1 LSLSHSQ
8 NKYEILG
15 SLANATDYRINL
27 GQSSD
32 ILDQID
38 CRVCKADVCSRF
50 YALNYLFIYY
60 YSKLF
65 YRIVSY
71 SAPL

>member
-38 CRVCKADVCSRF
+38 CRVCKADVRSRF
-50 YALNYLFIYY
+50 YALW
-60 YSKLF
+60 
-65 YRIVSY
+65 V
-71 SAPL
+71 